1 MKNSF
6 LIIFFLFIAKISTA
20 NFIDTLV
27 IPNAEVLVK
36 LGLKNNS
43 NLKISKLKI
52 SQSSY
57 DYKASN
63 YFKTPQISGTFN
75 SQDNLK
81 LPTTAVPG
89 VLVGQPGKFIN
100 ISFGKP
106 FTNSMG
112 ISAVQS
118 VMDWQRIFQSKIA
131 YQNTQLLKAQEE
143 QSIQNLKLQILQTYY
158 AIITSHS
165 AIKISKKDL
174 QLSDSIV
181 KIIEYKFNSGI
192 IDESSFNLAK
202 VNSNNIKQ
210 NIIQS
215 TILLNQSI
223 ACLKNLIDLPVSTYL
238 QFILPEQLIVLN
250 KKPSQEIGSN
260 KSLLPLQQL
269 VKIDSL
275 QIKEAKAR
283 YFPKFNLV
291 GYKGY
296 DQFRDNLGIDFSKGS
311 WNDYSF
317 ISLMATLPIYSGF
330 LNRNKVKSMIYK
342 KEVSKEQLKSAIQQ
356 SILNDQNLLENYQST
371 VELIEISKDNFELL
385 NKITTANFEKYIN
398 GLISL
403 DLYFKSFE
411 DYLKSENV
419 YLNLVSNLQIINSNF
434 EARN

>member
-6 LIIFFLFIAKISTA
+6 LIIFFLITAKISTA
-20 NFIDTLV
+20 NCIDTLV
-27 IPNAEVLVK
+27 IPNAEVLLK

-63 YFKTPQISGTFN
+63 YFKTPQISGTF
-75 SQDNLK
+75 SSEDNLK

-89 VLVGQPGKFIN
+89 ALVGQPGKFIN
-100 ISFGKP
+100 VSFGKP
-106 FTNSMG
+106 FTNSIG

-131 YQNTQLLKAQEE
+131 NQNTQLLKAQEE
-143 QSIQNLKLQILQTYY
+143 QTIQNLKLQILQTYY
-158 AIITSHS
+158 AIITSYS

-223 ACLKNLIDLPVSTYL
+223 ALLKNLVDLPVSTDL

-250 KKPSQEIGSN
+250 KKPLQEIGSN
-260 KSLLPLQQL
+260 KSLLPLLQL

-283 YFPKFNLV
+283 YFPKFNLL

-330 LNRNKVKSMIYK
+330 LNKNKVKSMMYK
-342 KEVSKEQLKSAIQQ
+342 KEVSKEQLRYATQQ
-356 SILNDQNLLENYQST
+356 SMLNDQNLLENYQST

-411 DYLKSENV
+411 DYLKSENI

>member
-52 SQSSY
+52 SQSNY

-89 VLVGQPGKFIN
+89 ALVGQPGKFIN

-181 KIIEYKFNSGI
+181 KIIEYKLNSGI
-192 IDESSFNLAK
+192 VDESSFNLAK

-223 ACLKNLIDLPVSTYL
+223 AYLKNLIDLPVSTYL

-385 NKITTANFEKYIN
+385 SKITTANFEKYIN

>member
-52 SQSSY
+52 SQSNF

-89 VLVGQPGKFIN
+89 ALVGQPGKFIN

-181 KIIEYKFNSGI
+181 KIIEYKLNSGI
-192 IDESSFNLAK
+192 VDESSFNLAK

-223 ACLKNLIDLPVSTYL
+223 AYLKNLIDLPVSTYL

-385 NKITTANFEKYIN
+385 SKITTANFEKYIN

>member
-89 VLVGQPGKFIN
+89 ALVGQPGKFIN

-181 KIIEYKFNSGI
+181 KIIEYKLNSGI
-192 IDESSFNLAK
+192 VDESSFNLAK

-223 ACLKNLIDLPVSTYL
+223 AYLKNLIDLPVSTYL

-283 YFPKFNLV
+283 YFPKFNLL

-385 NKITTANFEKYIN
+385 SKITTANFEKYIN

>member
-6 LIIFFLFIAKISTA
+6 LIIFFLITAKISTA
-20 NFIDTLV
+20 NCIDTLV
-27 IPNAEVLVK
+27 IPNAEVLLK

-63 YFKTPQISGTFN
+63 YFKTPQISGTF
-75 SQDNLK
+75 SSEDNLK

-89 VLVGQPGKFIN
+89 ALVGQPGKFIN

-181 KIIEYKFNSGI
+181 KIIEYKLNSGI
-192 IDESSFNLAK
+192 VDESSFNLAK

-223 ACLKNLIDLPVSTYL
+223 ALLKNLVDLPVSTDL

-250 KKPSQEIGSN
+250 KKPLQEIGSN
-260 KSLLPLQQL
+260 KSLLPLLQL

-283 YFPKFNLV
+283 YFPKFNLL

-330 LNRNKVKSMIYK
+330 LNKNKVKSMIYK
-342 KEVSKEQLKSAIQQ
+342 KEISKEQLRYATQQ
-356 SILNDQNLLENYQST
+356 SMLNDKNLLENYQST

-411 DYLKSENV
+411 DYLKSENI

>member
-6 LIIFFLFIAKISTA
+6 LIIFFLITAKISTA
-20 NFIDTLV
+20 NCIDTLV

-63 YFKTPQISGTFN
+63 YFKTPQISGTF
-75 SQDNLK
+75 SSEDNLK

-89 VLVGQPGKFIN
+89 ALVGQPGKFIN
-100 ISFGKP
+100 VSFGKP
-106 FTNSMG
+106 FTNSIG

-131 YQNTQLLKAQEE
+131 NQNTQLLKAQEE
-143 QSIQNLKLQILQTYY
+143 QTIQNLKLQILQTYY
-158 AIITSHS
+158 AIITSYS

-223 ACLKNLIDLPVSTYL
+223 AYLKNLIDLPVSTDL

-250 KKPSQEIGSN
+250 KKPLQEIGSN
-260 KSLLPLQQL
+260 KSLLPLLQL

-283 YFPKFNLV
+283 YFPKFNLL

-330 LNRNKVKSMIYK
+330 LNKNKVKSMMYK
-342 KEVSKEQLKSAIQQ
+342 KEVSKEQLRYATQQ
-356 SILNDQNLLENYQST
+356 SMLNDQNLLENYQST

-411 DYLKSENV
+411 DYLKSENI

>member
-223 ACLKNLIDLPVSTYL
+223 AYLKNLIDLPVSTYL

-385 NKITTANFEKYIN
+385 NKITNTNFEKYIN

>member
-6 LIIFFLFIAKISTA
+6 LIIFFLITAKISTA
-20 NFIDTLV
+20 NCIDTLV

-63 YFKTPQISGTFN
+63 YFKTPQISGTF
-75 SQDNLK
+75 SSEDNLK

-100 ISFGKP
+100 VSFGKP
-106 FTNSMG
+106 FTNSIG

-131 YQNTQLLKAQEE
+131 NQNTQLLKAQEE

-158 AIITSHS
+158 AIITSYS

-223 ACLKNLIDLPVSTYL
+223 ALLKNLVDLPVSTDL

-250 KKPSQEIGSN
+250 KKPLQEIGSN
-260 KSLLPLQQL
+260 KSLLPLLQL

-283 YFPKFNLV
+283 YFPKFNLL

-330 LNRNKVKSMIYK
+330 LNKNKVKSMMYK
-342 KEVSKEQLKSAIQQ
+342 KEISKEQLRYATQQ
-356 SILNDQNLLENYQST
+356 SMLNDQNLLENYQST

-411 DYLKSENV
+411 DYLKSENI

>member
-1 MKNSF
+1 MKNSS

-20 NFIDTLV
+20 NYIDTLV
-27 IPNAEVLVK
+27 ISNAEILVK

-63 YFKTPQISGTFN
+63 YFKTPQISATF
-75 SQDNLK
+75 SSEDNLK

-100 ISFGKP
+100 VSFGKTY
-106 FTNSMG
+106 TNSMG
-112 ISAVQS
+112 ITAVQS
-118 VMDWQRIFQSKIA
+118 VMDWQRTFQSKIA

-143 QSIQNLKLQILQTYY
+143 QSIQNLKIQILQTYY

-223 ACLKNLIDLPVSTYL
+223 AYLKNLVDLPVSTDL

-250 KKPSQEIGSN
+250 KKPLQEIGSN
-260 KSLLPLQQL
+260 KSLLPLLQL

-317 ISLMATLPIYSGF
+317 ISLMASLPIYSGF
-330 LNRNKVKSMIYK
+330 LNRNKVKSMMYK
-342 KEVSKEQLKSAIQQ
+342 NEVSKEQLKSAIQQ

-385 NKITTANFEKYIN
+385 NKITIANFEKYIN

-403 DLYFKSFE
+403 DQYFKSFE

>member
-6 LIIFFLFIAKISTA
+6 LIIFFLITAKISTA
-20 NFIDTLV
+20 NCIDTLV

-75 SQDNLK
+75 SEDNLK

-100 ISFGKP
+100 VSFGKP
-106 FTNSMG
+106 FTNSIG

-131 YQNTQLLKAQEE
+131 NQNTQLLKAQEE
-143 QSIQNLKLQILQTYY
+143 QTIQNLKLQILQTYY
-158 AIITSHS
+158 AIITSYS

-223 ACLKNLIDLPVSTYL
+223 ALLKNLVDLPVSTDL

-250 KKPSQEIGSN
+250 KKPLQEIGSN
-260 KSLLPLQQL
+260 KSLLPLLQL

-283 YFPKFNLV
+283 YFPKFNLL

-330 LNRNKVKSMIYK
+330 LNKNKVKSMMYK
-342 KEVSKEQLKSAIQQ
+342 KEVSKEQLRYATQQ
-356 SILNDQNLLENYQST
+356 SMLNDQNLLENYQST

-411 DYLKSENV
+411 DYLKSENI

>member
-6 LIIFFLFIAKISTA
+6 LIIFFLFTAKISTA

-52 SQSSY
+52 SQSNY

-89 VLVGQPGKFIN
+89 ALVGQPGKFIN

-158 AIITSHS
+158 AIITSYS

-181 KIIEYKFNSGI
+181 KIIEYKLNSGI
-192 IDESSFNLAK
+192 VDESSFNLAK

-223 ACLKNLIDLPVSTYL
+223 AYLKNLIDLPVSTYL

-385 NKITTANFEKYIN
+385 SKITTANFEKYIN

>member
-6 LIIFFLFIAKISTA
+6 LIIFFLITAKISTA
-20 NFIDTLV
+20 NCIDTLV

-75 SQDNLK
+75 SEDNLK

-100 ISFGKP
+100 VSFGKP
-106 FTNSMG
+106 FTNSIG

-131 YQNTQLLKAQEE
+131 NQNTQLLKAQEE
-143 QSIQNLKLQILQTYY
+143 QTIQNLKLQILQTYY
-158 AIITSHS
+158 AIITSYS

-223 ACLKNLIDLPVSTYL
+223 ALLKNLVDLPVSTDL

-250 KKPSQEIGSN
+250 KKPLQEIGSN
-260 KSLLPLQQL
+260 KSLLPLLQL

-283 YFPKFNLV
+283 YFPKFNLL

-330 LNRNKVKSMIYK
+330 LNKNKLKSMIYK
-342 KEVSKEQLKSAIQQ
+342 KEVSKEQLRYATQQ
-356 SILNDQNLLENYQST
+356 SMLNDQNLLENYQST

-411 DYLKSENV
+411 DYLKSENI

>member
-6 LIIFFLFIAKISTA
+6 LIIFFLITAKISTA
-20 NFIDTLV
+20 NCIDTLV

-36 LGLKNNS
+36 LGLRNNS

-75 SQDNLK
+75 SEDNLK

-89 VLVGQPGKFIN
+89 ALVGQPGKFIN
-100 ISFGKP
+100 VSFGKP
-106 FTNSMG
+106 FTNSIG

-131 YQNTQLLKAQEE
+131 NQNTQLLKAQEE
-143 QSIQNLKLQILQTYY
+143 QTIQNLKLQILQTYY
-158 AIITSHS
+158 AIITSYS

-223 ACLKNLIDLPVSTYL
+223 ALLKNLVDLPVSTDL

-250 KKPSQEIGSN
+250 KKPLQEIGSN
-260 KSLLPLQQL
+260 KSLLPLLQL

-283 YFPKFNLV
+283 YFPKFNLL

-330 LNRNKVKSMIYK
+330 LNKNKLKSMIYK
-342 KEVSKEQLKSAIQQ
+342 KEVSKEQLRYATQQ
-356 SILNDQNLLENYQST
+356 SMLNDQNLLENYQST

-411 DYLKSENV
+411 DYLKSENI

>member
-6 LIIFFLFIAKISTA
+6 LIIFFLITAKISTA
-20 NFIDTLV
+20 NCIDTLV

-63 YFKTPQISGTFN
+63 YFKTPQISGTF
-75 SQDNLK
+75 SSEDNLK

-89 VLVGQPGKFIN
+89 ALVGQPGKFIN
-100 ISFGKP
+100 VSFGKP
-106 FTNSMG
+106 FTNSIG

-131 YQNTQLLKAQEE
+131 NQNTQLLKAQEE
-143 QSIQNLKLQILQTYY
+143 QTIQNLKLQILQTYY
-158 AIITSHS
+158 AIITSYS

-223 ACLKNLIDLPVSTYL
+223 ALLKNLVDLPVSTDL

-250 KKPSQEIGSN
+250 KKPLQEIGSN
-260 KSLLPLQQL
+260 KSLLPLLQL

-283 YFPKFNLV
+283 YFPKFNLL

-330 LNRNKVKSMIYK
+330 LNKNKVKSMIYK
-342 KEVSKEQLKSAIQQ
+342 KEISKEQLRYATQQ
-356 SILNDQNLLENYQST
+356 SMLNDQNLLENYQST

>member
-1 MKNSF
+1 MKNSS

-43 NLKISKLKI
+43 NLKIFKLKI

-89 VLVGQPGKFIN
+89 ALVGQPGKFIN

-131 YQNTQLLKAQEE
+131 YQNTQLIKAQEE
-143 QSIQNLKLQILQTYY
+143 QSIQNLKIQILQTYY

-165 AIKISKKDL
+165 AIRISEKDL
-174 QLSDSIV
+174 KLSDSIV

-215 TILLNQSI
+215 TILLNQSV
-223 ACLKNLIDLPVSTYL
+223 AFLKNLVDISASTDLK
-238 QFILPEQLIVLN
+238 FILPEQLVVLN
-250 KKPSQEIGSN
+250 KKPIKEIGSN
-260 KSLLPLQQL
+260 KSLLPLQQM

-283 YFPKFNLV
+283 YFPKFNVV

-317 ISLMATLPIYSGF
+317 ISLMASLPIYSGF
-330 LNRNKVKSMIYK
+330 LNRNKVNSTKYK
-342 KEVSKEQLKSAIQQ
+342 KEISEEQLKSAIQQ
-356 SILNDQNLLENYQST
+356 SIINDQNLLENYQST
-371 VELIEISKDNFELL
+371 VQLIEISKDNFELL

-403 DLYFKSFE
+403 DIYFKSFE
-411 DYLKSENV
+411 DYLKSENI

>member
-6 LIIFFLFIAKISTA
+6 LIIFFLFTAKISTA

-63 YFKTPQISGTFN
+63 YFKTPQISGTF
-75 SQDNLK
+75 SSEDNLK

-89 VLVGQPGKFIN
+89 ALVGQPGKFIN
-100 ISFGKP
+100 VSFGKP
-106 FTNSMG
+106 FTNSIG

-131 YQNTQLLKAQEE
+131 NQNTQLLKAQEE
-143 QSIQNLKLQILQTYY
+143 QTIQNLKLQILQTYY
-158 AIITSHS
+158 AIITSYS

-223 ACLKNLIDLPVSTYL
+223 AYLKNLIDLPVSTDL

-250 KKPSQEIGSN
+250 KKPLQEIGSN
-260 KSLLPLQQL
+260 KSLLPLLQL

-283 YFPKFNLV
+283 YFPKFNLL

-330 LNRNKVKSMIYK
+330 LNKNKVKSMMYK
-342 KEVSKEQLKSAIQQ
+342 KEVSKEQLRYATQQ
-356 SILNDQNLLENYQST
+356 SMLNDQNLLENYQST

-411 DYLKSENV
+411 DYLKSENI